1 MIGSILAGNKE
12 NEKPI
17 IIYNA
22 RKYVEFYGMS
32 SQTAMEKYY
41 EGINDY
47 RSGEGKIVQ
56 IEYKGNVENTI
67 KDLLGGIRS
76 TLTYTNSKN
85 IYDLPKNTYFYR
97 VNNIKSNL

>member
-1 MIGSILAGNKE
+1 
-12 NEKPI
+12 
-17 IIYNA
+17 
-22 RKYVEFYGMS
+22 MS
-32 SQTAMEKYY
+32 S
-41 EGINDY
+41 INTMKKHYGGVDDY
-47 RSGEGKIVQ
+47 VVGEGKIVK

-97 VNNIKSNL
+97 VNNIKANL